1 MSIEQIK
8 KEALNQ
14 KETLSAIVANAIE
27 QAKSRVDEVEVSINK
42 STGINVSTRMGET
55 ENVEF
60 NSDGALSITVY
71 QNERKGSAST
81 NDLSS
86 QAILQTVNMAIDIM
100 QYTSPDPC
108 SGLGDVSQMA
118 FNPPDLDLFHPSDLN
133 VDNAIEQAKQAEL
146 TALNHSKLINSDG
159 GYFSSRYGVYVYG
172 NSLGM
177 LQGYCAS
184 SHSLSCSVI
193 AQQAGQMESNYA
205 YTSSRDYSQLKSADW
220 VGVQAADRAISHLG
234 AKQISTMQTPVLF
247 SAEVAVGLIRH
258 LVGAI
263 SGGVIYRKSSF
274 LLDSVGKEIFP
285 NWLTIYEDPFIL
297 KGVGSSPFDS
307 EGTKTVKRNIV
318 EQGVL
323 QTYLLGNYSARKLGL
338 TSTGHA
344 GGIHN
349 WFVSPSQANAS
360 FDEMLKKLNKG
371 VLVTSLMGQGVNS
384 VTGDYSRGAAG
395 FWVENGK
402 IQYPVSEITI
412 AGNLKDMYKNIVE
425 IGNDIETRTSIQC
438 GSILIDNMSI
448 AGK

>member
-1 MSIEQIK
+1 MGIEQIK

-14 KETLSAIVANAIE
+14 KETLSTIVADAIE
-27 QAKSRVDEVEVSINK
+27 QARSRVDEVEVSVNK
-42 STGINVSTRMGET
+42 STGINVSTRMGEA

-71 QNERKGSAST
+71 QNQRKGSAST
-81 NDLSS
+81 NDLSF

-118 FNPPDLDLFHPSDLN
+118 FNPPDLDLFYPSDLN

-146 TALNHSKLINSDG
+146 TALNHSKLINTDG

-193 AQQAGQMESNYA
+193 AEQVGHMESNYA
-205 YTSSRDYSQLKSADW
+205 YTSSRDFSQLKSADW
-220 VGVQAADRAISHLG
+220 VGLQAADRAISHLG
-234 AKQISTMQTPVLF
+234 AKQIATMQTPVLF

-263 SGGVIYRKSSF
+263 SGGAIYRKSSF
-274 LLDSVGKEIFP
+274 LSDSVGKTILP

-307 EGTKTVKRNIV
+307 EGTQTVKRNIV

-360 FDEMLKKLNKG
+360 FNEMLKKMDKG
-371 VLVTSLMGQGVNS
+371 VVVTSLMGQGVNS
-384 VTGDYSRGAAG
+384 VTGDYSRGATG

-402 IQYPVSEITI
+402 IQYPVNEITI

-438 GSILIDNMSI
+438 GSILVDNMSI

>member
-1 MSIEQIK
+1 MGIEQIK

-14 KETLSAIVANAIE
+14 KETLSTIVADAIE
-27 QAKSRVDEVEVSINK
+27 QARSRVDEVEVSVNK
-42 STGINVSTRMGET
+42 STGINVSTRMGKAD
-55 ENVEF
+55 NVEF
-60 NSDGALSITVY
+60 NCDGALSITVY
-71 QNERKGSAST
+71 QNQRKGSAST

-118 FNPPDLDLFHPSDLN
+118 FNPPDLDLFYPSDLN

-146 TALNHSKLINSDG
+146 TALNHSKLINTDG

-193 AQQAGQMESNYA
+193 AEQVGQMESNYA
-205 YTSSRDYSQLKSADW
+205 YTLSRDFSQLKSADW
-220 VGVQAADRAISHLG
+220 VGLQAADRAISHLG
-234 AKQISTMQTPVLF
+234 AKQIATMQTPVLF

-263 SGGVIYRKSSF
+263 SGGAIYRKSSF
-274 LLDSVGKEIFP
+274 LLDSIGKAIFP

-360 FDEMLKKLNKG
+360 FNEMLKKMDKG
-371 VLVTSLMGQGVNS
+371 VVVTSLMGQGVNS
-384 VTGDYSRGAAG
+384 VTGDYSRGATG

-425 IGNDIETRTSIQC
+425 IGNDIEIRTSIQC
-438 GSILIDNMSI
+438 GSILVDNMSI

>member
-8 KEALNQ
+8 KEAINQ
-14 KETLSAIVANAIE
+14 KENLSAIVDNAIK
-27 QAKSRVDEVEVSINK
+27 QARLRADAVEVSINQ

-71 QNERKGSAST
+71 QDQCKGSAST
-81 NDLSS
+81 NDLSP
-86 QAILQTVNMAIDIM
+86 QAILQTIDMAINIM

-108 SGLGDVSQMA
+108 SGLGDISQMA
-118 FNPPDLDLFHPSDLN
+118 FEAPDLDLFYPSDLN

-146 TALNHSKLINSDG
+146 SALNHSKLINSDG

-193 AQQAGQMESNYA
+193 AEQAGQMESNYA
-205 YTSSRDYSQLKSADW
+205 YSSSRDFNELKPAET
-220 VGVQAADRAISHLG
+220 VGIEAANRAISHLG
-234 AKQISTMQTPVLF
+234 AKQIATMQAPVLF

-263 SGGVIYRKSSF
+263 SGGAIYRKSSF
-274 LLDSVGKEIFP
+274 LLDSIGQTIFP
-285 NWLTIYEDPFIL
+285 KWFTIYEDPYIL

-307 EGTKTVKRNIV
+307 EGTKTVRRNIV

-349 WFVSPSQANAS
+349 WFVSPSQNNVN
-360 FDEMLKKLNKG
+360 FDDMLKKLDKG
-371 VLVTSLMGQGVNS
+371 ILVTSLMGQGVNS
-384 VTGDYSRGAAG
+384 VTGDYSRGATG

-402 IQYPVSEITI
+402 IQYPVNEITI
-412 AGNLKDMYKNIVE
+412 AGNLKDMYKNIVA
-425 IGNDIETRTSIQC
+425 IGNDVETRTNIQC
-438 GSILIDNMSI
+438 GSILIDTMSI